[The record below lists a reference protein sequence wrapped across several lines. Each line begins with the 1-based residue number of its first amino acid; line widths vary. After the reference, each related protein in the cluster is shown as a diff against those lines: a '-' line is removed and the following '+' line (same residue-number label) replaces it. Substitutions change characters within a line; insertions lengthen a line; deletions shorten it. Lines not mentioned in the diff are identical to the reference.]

1 MPLSLLCELFSR
13 QLDSERLT
21 FQLERASTSLC
32 LGNNA
37 SRDEL
42 FTERVR
48 IQELIVGL
56 EEQEVGE
63 QQLSIVPNLAR
74 L

>member
-1 MPLSLLCELFSR
+1 MPLAMLCELFSR
-13 QLDSERLT
+13 QQDSERRT
-21 FQLERASTSLC
+21 SQLKRASSSLG
-32 LGNNA
+32 LGGNA

-42 FTERVR
+42 FTERGR

-63 QQLSIVPNLAR
+63 QQLSIVLNLAS